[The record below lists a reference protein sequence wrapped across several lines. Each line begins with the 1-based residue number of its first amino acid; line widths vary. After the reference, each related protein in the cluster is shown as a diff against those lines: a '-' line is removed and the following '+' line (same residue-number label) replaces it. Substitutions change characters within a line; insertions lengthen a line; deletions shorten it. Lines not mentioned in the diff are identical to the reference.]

1 MTRIGSRGVSSGN
14 FLDLGPNM
22 GWISSDSRIESSGRT
37 GRIAAAFVSL
47 CWLVPLTT
55 LGLAGWSLAEPDGTG
70 IDQQIDEIPVQMTPD
85 NTAEADASI
94 SRDLFMRDL
103 LQGSDWVKSDEGPWT
118 TATSNELIGVVQV
131 IDLAEPIDVIG
142 KKWPSIQYNHDLD
155 TYVPYVADF
164 AEVRGLTE
172 IHVLVDLRLK
182 QVVAVAPLK
191 YTSLVTGDVSNV
203 PPTSEEPS

>member
-1 MTRIGSRGVSSGN
+1 
-14 FLDLGPNM
+14 M
-22 GWISSDSRIESSGRT
+22 GWISSDSRIESSGRA
-37 GRIAAAFVSL
+37 GRIGAAFVSL

-70 IDQQIDEIPVQMTPD
+70 IDQQIDEIPVQMSPD
-85 NTAEADASI
+85 NSADADASI
-94 SRDLFMRDL
+94 SHDLFMQDL
-103 LQGSDWVKSDEGPWT
+103 LQGSDWVKNDEGPWT
-118 TATSNELIGVVQV
+118 TAKSNQLIGVVQL

-142 KKWPSIQYNHDLD
+142 KRWPSIQYNHDLD
-155 TYVPYVADF
+155 TYVPYAADF

-172 IHVLVDLRLK
+172 IQVLVDLRLK
-182 QVVAVAPLK
+182 QVVAVAPLE